1 MCLAIPGKV
10 LETYEDNDLLMGRID
25 YEGTVNIACLAY
37 VPEVKAGDYVI
48 VHAGF
53 AISVIDEEE
62 AARTLQLWDELL
74 ECAAEKEASK
84 GPDASI
90 KKIGDA

>member
-25 YEGTVNIACLAY
+25 YEGTTNTACLAY

-53 AISVIDEEE
+53 AISVIDEVE
-62 AARTLQLWDELL
+62 AARTLKLWKELL
-74 ECAAEKEASK
+74 GQAAKEEARKPAAGDDSRK
-84 GPDASI
+84 GD
-90 KKIGDA
+90 K